1 MKKMEEY
8 IIILYYKYTKIT
20 NLKYFQ
26 NKHLK
31 FCQNLKLLGR
41 IIISHEGI
49 NGTLC
54 GKIENINQY
63 IEIMKKNKIFNGI
76 DFKITKYKENVFNK
90 LSIKIKKEIVNLKL
104 DKDIDMSK
112 IKSNYLNPK
121 EFHEN
126 LKNTDNIIIDVRN
139 DYEFQLGH
147 FKNAINPKIKN
158 FRDLPMWVEKNKN
171 LLKNKK
177 IITYCTGGIRCEK
190 FSAFLKSKGFS
201 KTYQLKGGIITYGN
215 KNFTKEILWNGK
227 LYVFDNRIAIK
238 INDQKYQIV
247 GKDNFDNKPC
257 ERYINCANPICNKQ
271 FFCNKENE
279 HKFWGSCCYK
289 CKISKNNRYVMKNK
303 NIKNNLSN

>member
-1 MKKMEEY
+1 MKKIEKY
-8 IIILYYKYTKIT
+8 IIILYYKYTKIK
-20 NLKYFQ
+20 NLQCFK

-49 NGTLC
+49 NGTLS
-54 GKIENINQY
+54 GKVDNINKY
-63 IEIMKKNKIFNGI
+63 IKIMQENEIFKDI
-76 DFKITKYKENVFNK
+76 DFKITKYKKNVFNK

-104 DKDIDMSK
+104 DKDIDMLK

-126 LKNTDNIIIDVRN
+126 LKNNDNIIIDVRN
-139 DYEFQLGH
+139 HYEYQLGH

-158 FRDLPMWVEKNKN
+158 FRELPLWVENNKN

-190 FSAFLKSKGFS
+190 FSAFLKSKGFDE
-201 KTYQLKGGIITYGN
+201 TYQLKGGIITYGSAN
-215 KNFTKEILWNGK
+215 LTNDILWNGK
-227 LYVFDNRIAIK
+227 LYVFDSRIAIK
-238 INDQKYQIV
+238 INNKKYKIV

-271 FFCNKENE
+271 FFCSKKNE
-279 HKFWGSCCYK
+279 HKFFGSCCYE
-289 CKISKNNRYVMKNK
+289 CQISKNNRYIMKNK
-303 NIKNNLSN
+303 NIKNTLST